1 MPYPYYQNPY
11 YQPYTPQYHPPMQTQ
26 QSTNVIWVNNETEA
40 KNYPVAPGNTVILM
54 DNDNPVAYKKTTD
67 FSGRSLPLEVYDL
80 VPRNAPK
87 EETHHQ
93 INLEEYLQRKEFDAF
108 LDKLDKRFA
117 EITEQEIVVMK
128 KKKEDSK

>member
-1 MPYPYYQNPY
+1 MPYPYYPSPY
-11 YQPYTPQYHPPMQTQ
+11 YQPYNPPQQQQQ

-80 VPRNAPK
+80 VPREKPK
-87 EETHHQ
+87 EENHQ
-93 INLEEYLQRKEFDAF
+93 INLDEYLQKKEFDAF

-128 KKKEDSK
+128 KKKEDAK

>member
-1 MPYPYYQNPY
+1 MPYPYYPSPY
-11 YQPYTPQYHPPMQTQ
+11 YQPYNQSFLQQQQ

-67 FSGRSLPLEVYDL
+67 FSGRSLPLEVFDL
-80 VPRNAPK
+80 VPRDNPK
-87 EETHHQ
+87 EENHQ
-93 INLEEYLQRKEFDAF
+93 INLDEYLQKKEFDAF

-128 KKKEDSK
+128 KKKEDAK